1 MHLLF
6 KRPRD
11 FARELALF
19 TAPYQPQARK
29 GVALPLRFPVPAFSL
44 PLYRGVLSPECNPL
58 KKLQN
63 STAIEQNQ
71 TITAGHCRA
80 IV

>member
-11 FARELALF
+11 PTRALALF

-29 GVALPLRFPVPAFSL
+29 GVALPLRLSRACVFFSPVSQCTFA
-44 PLYRGVLSPECNPL
+44 
-58 KKLQN
+58 
-63 STAIEQNQ
+63 
-71 TITAGHCRA
+71 
-80 IV
+80 

>member
-1 MHLLF
+1 MIVSAF

-11 FARELALF
+11 FARALALF

-44 PLYRGVLSPECNPL
+44 PRFSSEERE
-58 KKLQN
+58 
-63 STAIEQNQ
+63 I
-71 TITAGHCRA
+71 CRA
-80 IV
+80 LFRQIIRIFVEI

>member
-1 MHLLF
+1 MMSPLL

-11 FARELALF
+11 FARALALF

-63 STAIEQNQ
+63 STVIARNQ
-71 TITAGHCRA
+71 FISVVHCR
-80 IV
+80 